1 MTTTSSSCSERSNV
15 LKPKLNDPVAAAAAL
30 LYEIVAAA
38 QGFFEGN
45 KRTAVIIARWFIRQ
59 NMDIDPDALIQPD
72 DRELGAL
79 LVRTAGGGPRRSGD
93 PCAALRDRM
102 TAAQG

>member
-1 MTTTSSSCSERSNV
+1 MTTTSSFVQRALERAQAEA
-15 LKPKLNDPVAAAAAL
+15 DPVAAAAAL
-30 LYEIVAAA
+30 LYEIVAA

-79 LVRTAGGGPRRSGD
+79 LVRPPR
-93 PCAALRDRM
+93 
-102 TAAQG
+102 

>member
-1 MTTTSSSCSERSNV
+1 VQRALERAQAEA
-15 LKPKLNDPVAAAAAL
+15 DPIDAAAAL
-30 LYEIVAAA
+30 LYEIVAA

-59 NMDIDPDALIQPD
+59 NMDLDPDELIHPD

-79 LVRTAGGGPRRSGD
+79 LVRTAGGDRNE
-93 PCAALRDRM
+93 AAIQALLRDR
-102 TAAQG
+102 TGAPD